1 MEYCYS
7 LVGDPSVSGSLKI
20 LVHEYVQNEDIDAP
34 GREKVVGVKVLSAAT
49 IPPICIWTS

>member
-1 MEYCYS
+1 M
-7 LVGDPSVSGSLKI
+7 SGSLKI